1 MRAFFDHS
9 PRKASR
15 ETISEKQHRVKTKVQ
30 IGDKTVV
37 NQGNCNTKKL
47 QISGSNAT
55 LFERL
60 PSKLTACGWPEAL
73 SWNLSRPWARSS
85 GGQLLN
91 PNGGFCGQIRRWET
105 LACDKPPNCAEPP
118 FLMQNGE
125 STQTDR
131 RRTRDSVNKG
141 PLHLNRWTQF

>member
-60 PSKLTACGWPEAL
+60 PSKLTPSGWPEAP
-73 SWNLSRPWARSS
+73 SWNLSRPWTRSF

-91 PNGGFCGQIRRWET
+91 PNRAFSFKLDGGRLW
-105 LACDKPPNCAEPP
+105 LATSPPNCAEPP
-118 FLMQNGE
+118 FLMQTGE